1 MNINNFVISVDL
13 GGINTPVSLINSN
26 GSIIRTIRRHSA
38 LNNTPK
44 KTISGIINSCEKLIE
59 YFNENYSKSKI
70 LGIGISSPGLVSFEK
85 GIILSSPN
93 MPHWMNI
100 PIRDLIAAKISLPIF
115 IDNDA
120 NCSLLAEH
128 CLGIA
133 KNYANAVLL
142 TLGTG
147 IGGAILIDNKIY
159 RGSTQTGAEFGHMT
173 ISSKGPKCSCGN
185 YGCLEAFAAVNPTLN
200 RAKEKLKR
208 EELSTSLNNI
218 KLSDLSIYDIY
229 INAEKGDIFS
239 QKILNESGTYLGI
252 GIASLCNIFN
262 PELVIIG
269 GRFSRATKYLIPA
282 ASSEAFKRSFK
293 ENIDNC
299 KIVKAKLG
307 NRAARIGIA
316 KMIFDNFNKK
326 VF

>member
-1 MNINNFVISVDL
+1 MKQLNYTISVDL

-26 GSIIRTIRRHSA
+26 GNLVQTYRRHSA
-38 LNNTPK
+38 IDTTPK
-44 KTISGIINSCEKLIE
+44 KTISGIINSCVKLID
-59 YFNENYSKSKI
+59 YFNSNIKTGKI
-70 LGIGISSPGLVSFEK
+70 IGIGVSSPGLVDSNK

-100 PIRDLIAAKISLPIF
+100 PIKDLLSSKLDLPVY

-120 NCSLLAEH
+120 NCTIYAEH
-128 CLGIA
+128 NYGIA
-133 KNYANAVLL
+133 KGYKNIVML

-147 IGGAILIDNKIY
+147 IGGSIIINGQIY
-159 RGSTQTGAEFGHMT
+159 RGSTQTGGELGHIT
-173 ISSKGPKCSCGN
+173 ISNKGPKCSCGN

-208 EELSTSLNNI
+208 EEISSTLNNY
-218 KLSDLSIYDIY
+218 KLSELTIYDIY
-229 INAEKGDIFS
+229 LNAEKGDIFS
-239 QKILNESGTYLGI
+239 QKLLNESGTYLGI

-282 ASSEAFKRSFK
+282 ASSEAFKRAFR
-293 ENIDNC
+293 ENVEHC
-299 KIVKAKLG
+299 QIVKAKLG
-307 NRAARIGIA
+307 NRASRIGIS
-316 KMIFDNFNKK
+316 KMILDGNI
-326 VF
+326 

>member
-1 MNINNFVISVDL
+1 MQLLMNKFVISVDL
-13 GGINTPVSLINSN
+13 GGINTPVSLIDSK
-26 GSIIRTIRRHSA
+26 GFLLHTIRRHSA
-38 LNNTPK
+38 INSTPK
-44 KTISGIINSCEKLIE
+44 KTISGIINSCEKIID
-59 YFNENYSKSKI
+59 YFNQNYKNGKI

-100 PIRDLIAAKISLPIF
+100 PIRDLITSKINLPVF

-120 NCSLLAEH
+120 NCSLIAEH

-133 KNYANAVLL
+133 KNYSNVLML

-147 IGGAILIDNKIY
+147 IGGAILIDGKIY
-159 RGSTQTGAEFGHMT
+159 RGTNQTGAEFGHIT
-173 ISSKGPKCSCGN
+173 ISNKGPKCSCGN

-208 EELSTSLNNI
+208 EDISSTLNNL
-218 KLSDLSIYDIY
+218 KLADLNIYDIY

-239 QKILNESGTYLGI
+239 QKILNESGSYLGI

-262 PELVIIG
+262 PELVVIG

-282 ASSEAFKRSFK
+282 ASNEAFKRAFK
-293 ENIDNC
+293 ENLENC
-299 KIVKAKLG
+299 KILKAKLG
-307 NRAARIGIA
+307 NRAARIGVA
-316 KMIFDNFNKK
+316 KMIFDNL
-326 VF
+326 V